1 MPDRIAQHHDDPSRL
16 AVAKITQRLGSSV
29 NTRQLNFRDHVDGW
43 WCADVRELR
52 CDAVPVPQAAFAC
65 CPLELLL
72 FQKILALYT
81 QEADL
86 AHRRSVTRAQ
96 RRRHCIC
103 FTAEILAGLMLSGH
117 LRRYG
122 AYGGATY
129 GGYGGYGS
137 YAGLGFLRAVGRRYG
152 EACPACESGLAFL
165 ACSELI

>member
-1 MPDRIAQHHDDPSRL
+1 M
-16 AVAKITQRLGSSV
+16 

-43 WCADVRELR
+43 WCADGWELR

-72 FQKILALYT
+72 IQKILALYT
-81 QEADL
+81 QETDL